1 MLQPVRVATGARRD
15 PESQAR
21 VEQGGLGV
29 HTQPIRRLGD
39 DHVRAQVGIRVVPE
53 HIGDSQLE
61 VYATQR
67 CAAEGDLRGG
77 GVDLVTDEA
86 IWRCPHVEGL
96 QQRDAD
102 AARGVIQGSTIDIS
116 RQGCEQSAGA

>member
-1 MLQPVRVATGARRD
+1 MTVRVEVAIIGAGFAGIGMALALLRD
-15 PESQAR
+15 GRESF
-21 VEQGGLGV
+21 VL
-29 HTQPIRRLGD
+29 
-39 DHVRAQVGIRVVPE
+39 
-53 HIGDSQLE
+53 LE
-61 VYATQR
+61 R
-67 CAAEGDLRGG
+67 GDLRGG